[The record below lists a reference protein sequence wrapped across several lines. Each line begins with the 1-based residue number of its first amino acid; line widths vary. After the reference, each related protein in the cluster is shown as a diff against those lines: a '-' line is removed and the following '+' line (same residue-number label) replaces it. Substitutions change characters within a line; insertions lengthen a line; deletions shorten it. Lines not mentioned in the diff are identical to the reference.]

1 MKIARVKCLKG
12 RLALPSLG
20 VTLLVGQEYE
30 FTATQFQQSVELQKA
45 SQTKQISIQWRNP
58 MSKKKITPRHITA
71 SRGGKTIPNNQHRPK
86 VTQSNEALKQTIQNE
101 VAQMKQEL
109 VGEIA
114 KMLGGLTGGVNAEQ
128 MAEMINQAVAS
139 NMPTTI
145 TAQGG
150 VQTPSQK
157 SSVVD
162 DDEPLYIPSDITNT
176 GSIQGGSVSVES
188 VSSDDT
194 SLSDAASALRAM
206 KKNRRNKK

>member
-1 MKIARVKCLKG
+1 
-12 RLALPSLG
+12 
-20 VTLLVGQEYE
+20 
-30 FTATQFQQSVELQKA
+30 
-45 SQTKQISIQWRNP
+45 
-58 MSKKKITPRHITA
+58 MSKKKITPRHISA
-71 SRGGKTIPNNQHRPK
+71 SRGGKASPHRQHKPK
-86 VTQSNEALKQTIQNE
+86 VAQSNEALKQTIQNE

-114 KMLGGLTGGVNAEQ
+114 KMLGGLSGGVNAEQ

-139 NMPTTI
+139 NMPTAII
-145 TAQGG
+145 TQAGS
-150 VQTPSQK
+150 VSPAQK
-157 SSVVD
+157 SSVID

-188 VSSDDT
+188 VSSEDT

>member
-1 MKIARVKCLKG
+1 
-12 RLALPSLG
+12 
-20 VTLLVGQEYE
+20 
-30 FTATQFQQSVELQKA
+30 
-45 SQTKQISIQWRNP
+45 
-58 MSKKKITPRHITA
+58 
-71 SRGGKTIPNNQHRPK
+71 
-86 VTQSNEALKQTIQNE
+86 
-101 VAQMKQEL
+101 
-109 VGEIA
+109 
-114 KMLGGLTGGVNAEQ
+114 

-188 VSSDDT
+188 C
-194 SLSDAASALRAM
+194 
-206 KKNRRNKK
+206 

>member
-1 MKIARVKCLKG
+1 MRKVRVKCLKG
-12 RLALPSLG
+12 RLAIPSLG

-30 FTATQFQQSVELQKA
+30 FTATQFQQSHELQKA
-45 SQTKQISIQWRNP
+45 SQTKQISVQWRNP
-58 MSKKKITPRHITA
+58 MSKKKITPRHISA
-71 SRGGKTIPNNQHRPK
+71 SRGGKASPHRHQPK
-86 VTQSNEALKQTIQNE
+86 VNQSNEALKQTIQNE

-114 KMLGGLTGGVNAEQ
+114 KMLGGMTGGVNAEQ

-139 NMPTTI
+139 NMPTAI
-145 TAQGG
+145 TTQAGS
-150 VQTPSQK
+150 VSPTQK

-176 GSIQGGSVSVES
+176 GSIQGGSVSVSS
-188 VSSDDT
+188 VSSEDT

>member
-12 RLALPSLG
+12 RLAIKSLG
-20 VTLLVGQEYE
+20 ITILAGQEYE
-30 FTATQFQQSVELQKA
+30 FTSTQFAQSVELQKA
-45 SQTKQISIQWRNP
+45 SQTKQITVQWRTK
-58 MSKKKITPRHITA
+58 MTKKTVRPRHVAA
-71 SRGGKTIPNNQHRPK
+71 SRGGKTSPRINKPK
-86 VTQSNEALKQTIQNE
+86 PTESNEALKQTIQQE
-101 VAQMKQEL
+101 VAQMKQEI

-114 KMLGGLTGGVNAEQ
+114 KMLGGLTGGVNPEQ
-128 MAEMINQAVAS
+128 MAEMINQAVAA
-139 NMPTTI
+139 NMPTAI
-145 TAQGG
+145 TTQGT
-150 VQTPSQK
+150 QNQQ
-157 SSVVD
+157 SSLVD

>member
-1 MKIARVKCLKG
+1 MRKVRVKCLKG
-12 RLALPSLG
+12 RLAIPSLG

-30 FTATQFQQSVELQKA
+30 FTATQFQQSHELQKA
-45 SQTKQISIQWRNP
+45 SQTKQISVQWRNP
-58 MSKKKITPRHITA
+58 MSKKKITPRHISA
-71 SRGGKTIPNNQHRPK
+71 SRGGKASPHRQHQPK
-86 VTQSNEALKQTIQNE
+86 VAQSNEALKQTIQNE

-114 KMLGGLTGGVNAEQ
+114 KMLGGMTGGVNAEQ

-139 NMPTTI
+139 NMPTAI
-145 TAQGG
+145 TTQAGS
-150 VQTPSQK
+150 VSPTQK

-176 GSIQGGSVSVES
+176 GSIQGGSVSVSS
-188 VSSDDT
+188 VSSEDT

>member
-12 RLALPSLG
+12 RLAIHTLG
-20 VTLLVGQEYE
+20 VTLMVGQEYE

-45 SQTKQISIQWRNP
+45 YQTNQISVQWRTP
-58 MSKKKITPRHITA
+58 MSKKSVRPRHISA
-71 SRGGKTIPNNQHRPK
+71 SRGGKATPNKHQPK
-86 VTQSNEALKQTIQNE
+86 VAQSNEALKQTIQQE

-114 KMLGGLTGGVNAEQ
+114 KMLGGMTGGVNAEQ

-139 NMPTTI
+139 NMPTAI
-145 TAQGG
+145 TT
-150 VQTPSQK
+150 QTVNSQTQK

-176 GSIQGGSVSVES
+176 GSIQGGSVSVSS
-188 VSSDDT
+188 VSSEDT